1 VVIHASAQDKRRQPR
16 LERALQAS
24 YHTVHTAARTAE
36 PQEYCCR
43 ADAETAA
50 AQRRAVHAA
59 YHQVDVTVEERP
71 LYGRGRPRR
80 DKPRTVKAM
89 R

>member
-1 VVIHASAQDKRRQPR
+1 MLHSSAQDKRRQQR

-24 YHTVHTAARTAE
+24 YTTVQTAVRTAE
-36 PQEYCCR
+36 QQEYFCR

-50 AQRRAVHAA
+50 AQLRAVHAA

-71 LYGRGRPRR
+71 LYGRGRPSR